1 VASAGCSA
9 TLNCNNACSLNLTC
23 SAPYQPWFMSC
34 SASSQTVSCTGNTSC
49 NVESNYVQC
58 DGRKYFCTSN
68 QCSQGSNYIRCGST
82 YRFCEDCEDYTV
94 LCPIAP

>member
-1 VASAGCSA
+1 MKKLFAAVSFVVLLAALTPTVASAGCSA

-58 DGRKYFCTSN
+58 DGRKYYCTSN
-68 QCSQGSNYIRCGST
+68 Q
-82 YRFCEDCEDYTV
+82 
-94 LCPIAP
+94 